1 MVIRKVSKM
10 IREYAYDPEEFLFFC
25 EETGSDF
32 NHPVT
37 TGYENLLE
45 LVEGDLDAAS
55 IEALILEFFS

>member
-1 MVIRKVSKM
+1 MM

-25 EETGSDF
+25 DETHT
-32 NHPVT
+32 NPKHPVT